1 MDSAN
6 TANFSIDALLGA
18 QQQQLQKQQQLNHH
32 VKQHP
37 AHMAT
42 QLEPRVPAPRKM
54 VNTIPMYEDADLD
67 PDSYTENTSNTK
79 SSPITKSSSS
89 SSDKRDKL
97 AKKRRKRTAFTS
109 FQLKCL
115 EDKFKFS
122 KYLTIAERD
131 MMARSLQLTNRQIKT
146 WFQNRRTKWKRENVG
161 EALQLNYEIQ
171 RTATLRCSPPW
182 LQVCPYPPVF
192 GVDPSWTSSPYLLQN
207 PPRFPCSHA
216 T

>member
-1 MDSAN
+1 MG
-6 TANFSIDALLGA
+6 F
-18 QQQQLQKQQQLNHH
+18 H
-32 VKQHP
+32 
-37 AHMAT
+37 
-42 QLEPRVPAPRKM
+42 
-54 VNTIPMYEDADLD
+54 EDYSEKEVSPSKHL
-67 PDSYTENTSNTK
+67 
-79 SSPITKSSSS
+79 SSE
-89 SSDKRDKL
+89 KRERL
-97 AKKRRKRTAFTS
+97 STKKRRKRTAFTS

-192 GVDPSWTSSPYLLQN
+192 STMDPTCSWAAPPYLLQTTAA
-207 PPRFPCSHA
+207 RFPCTHSS
-216 T
+216 

>member
-1 MDSAN
+1 MTFHEEYRDKDLSPN
-6 TANFSIDALLGA
+6 MTM
-18 QQQQLQKQQQLNHH
+18 QQ
-32 VKQHP
+32 
-37 AHMAT
+37 
-42 QLEPRVPAPRKM
+42 
-54 VNTIPMYEDADLD
+54 
-67 PDSYTENTSNTK
+67 
-79 SSPITKSSSS
+79 
-89 SSDKRDKL
+89 SDKRERTSS
-97 AKKRRKRTAFTS
+97 KKRRKRTAFTS

-171 RTATLRCSPPW
+171 RTATLRCTPPW

-192 GVDPSWTSSPYLLQN
+192 SAMDPSCSWAPSPYLLQTTAT
-207 PPRFPCSHA
+207 RFPCSHPS
-216 T
+216 